1 MSVTTESIQINITA
15 SANEAIKTV
24 EKLNSLLDGVKKK
37 VSGVGDSK
45 VEAPNVEAAFTKSF
59 EKANQS
65 VERFKR
71 QVTTKVSGFVSI
83 GDSLKRTLSTT
94 ARLVERPFEKAISI
108 VGSAG
113 HRITS
118 FVAGS
123 KGALMS
129 LASAFG
135 RVSAAAGKMLLS
147 IPLSPAKYFSN
158 AIGGLVGRLHGIYA
172 SLKRIAMYR
181 LFRTAIKMFTQ
192 GLKEGIANL
201 YQYSSIAGT
210 EFKRS
215 MDKMATA
222 ALYMKNSLATVA
234 EPILN
239 ILAPAIDNLSDKFAA
254 LAEKAAH
261 FVAAITGQATYSRA
275 LKLPKAYAEAAN
287 DAAKAMD
294 KWLGPFDEINRLSAP
309 NGNAN
314 ADAND
319 FSKMFETVKVTG
331 EGWIGDIVKKIKEAW
346 KDGDFTDVGSM
357 IASKIKNA
365 LDNIPWE
372 GIQKSAKKVGKS
384 IGTFI
389 NGFFGDSEFTTSV
402 GKAIAQ
408 GLNTGI
414 RFFESLKDNLDY
426 ATLGTA
432 LGAGINGFLNKFD
445 FNGFVGTITGFGKGF
460 VTYLSN
466 AVSTVDWKGLG
477 NKVGNAIKTINWSEV
492 FTGISGLGK
501 KVISALATTIKSF
514 VDTGALGSL
523 FDGIAAGI
531 ADFFGDTEMWKNAFE
546 TAKTVG
552 KAFKEALVTVL
563 KGAVKG
569 LGKALGVVTIGDLTV
584 DLPNLAKEIAE
595 KIAKALGNINW
606 TEIKGKATTIGST
619 IGSTIT
625 SFFTAEGFAS
635 SIGESIANGLNAG
648 INFFAGLKDKLN
660 FEALG
665 NALGKGLK
673 KFLETFDF
681 GKFVGTVVGFGTGL
695 LNMLTTAI
703 KDLGGGSVQQTIE
716 RNGEI
721 LDPGSLSAGKT
732 SSWQEFGR
740 KIGESIKTINWKAAF
755 EAIGNFGLTLVE
767 SLFDV
772 VIGLVDSGGLSKI
785 FEDFG
790 KSIGKI
796 FAKADFWKKA
806 FVAVTGIGG
815 AIVQGIVAAIGGI
828 TDTDIQVDQ
837 ETGKHLFSAILAALG
852 FAKIAGAVGSALGVG
867 GGTAVAGSAI
877 SSGGSIVIPVT
888 LAIGLAFAG
897 EQLLNPSDEFNDFMK
912 ENTSFLDWGAQWQ
925 RDLVDYFPVLGQL
938 PEILG
943 LGKLSDIIFGKKVD
957 DILTGGGTG
966 VEDDYLDR
974 NNAFKSGEFAQQIQ
988 EMANGTKGIVAEVKA
1003 NLKDF
1008 YDTFPKGTKKAETAN
1023 NALAQN
1029 MSATSQSMMTD
1040 IHNVDAALD
1049 ELDASRATL
1058 KKNLSGKNP
1067 LGEVGFGAATT
1078 TLQNSA
1084 KSVTPEIAAIG
1095 TGMKG
1100 VVTEANAVKKA
1111 ATGKDF
1117 LGVEAVKK
1125 RMEEFNAT
1133 LTKNVKFGNIT
1144 AAANKW
1150 KAEGGISKAGFL
1162 GDGKKGVLSARI
1174 DDFNNALTEGVN
1186 FGQITSAANKWKKE
1200 GGISKAGFLGDGK
1213 KGVLALRISDFNK
1226 ALTDGVKF
1234 GNITSAANTWKK
1246 EGGIAKTGF
1255 LGEGEGGVL
1264 RKRITAFNKDLKTQI
1279 SYKAMDENAKTGMN
1293 DFVKIIGTGMAD
1305 ADKNMSTLAKK
1316 AAEYASDVA
1325 KSYKSIAD
1333 GATSAV
1339 SSNVTPGAYKKELT
1353 KVNINAKASGGFVD
1367 SGEFFL
1373 ARESGPELVGRI
1385 GNRTAVANNDQI
1397 VAGIA
1402 AGVEDANSGVINAV
1416 YAVANQIIGAIRE
1429 NRNGGVD
1436 WDAVSRKITIAQR
1449 RQATAANI

>member
-294 KWLGPFDEINRLSAP
+294 KWLGPFDEINRLSSP
-309 NGNAN
+309 NGSSS
-314 ADAND
+314 ADAQD
-319 FSKMFETVKVTG
+319 FSQMFETVMVSG
-331 EGWIGDIVKKIKEAW
+331 EGWIADIVEKLKDAW
-346 KDGDFTDVGSM
+346 KDGDFTEIGS
-357 IASKIKNA
+357 ILAEKIQKG
-365 LDNIPWE
+365 LDNIPWD
-372 GIQKSAKKVGKS
+372 GIQKRAQKIGKS

-389 NGFFGDSEFTTSV
+389 NGFFGDPSFTNSV
-402 GKAIAQ
+402 GNAIAQ

-531 ADFFGDTEMWKNAFE
+531 ADFFGDTEVWKNAFE

-563 KGAVKG
+563 NGAVKG
-569 LGKALGVVTIGDLTV
+569 IGSALGVVTVDDLTV
-584 DLPNLAKEIAE
+584 DIPNIGTKLAE
-595 KIAKALGNINW
+595 KIAAALKNIPW
-606 TEIKGKATTIGST
+606 EKIKKNATTIGST

-806 FVAVTGIGG
+806 FEAVTGIGG

-828 TDTDIQVDQ
+828 TDTDIKVDKEAGQ
-837 ETGKHLFSAILAALG
+837 NLFTAIMAATGLLKLG
-852 FAKIAGAVGSALGVG
+852 GIFGGAKAVGGAASAVTG
-867 GGTAVAGSAI
+867 G
-877 SSGGSIVIPVT
+877 
-888 LAIGLAFAG
+888 
-897 EQLLNPSDEFNDFMK
+897 
-912 ENTSFLDWGAQWQ
+912 
-925 RDLVDYFPVLGQL
+925 
-938 PEILG
+938 LG
-943 LGKLSDIIFGKKVD
+943 LGAKVVGGVLTIPLALAVTAVVTGVLLDKEGKLENALKEYDDEYGWIYNPPGTGVYVD
-957 DILTGGGTG
+957 NTTPVYSGRGTG

-1186 FGQITSAANKWKKE
+1186 FGKITSAANKWKKE

-1373 ARESGPELVGRI
+1373 AREAGPELVGRI

-1429 NRNGGVD
+1429 NKGGAVD
-1436 WDAVSRKITIAQR
+1436 WDAVSRKITLAQH
-1449 RQATAANI
+1449 RQAVAANI